1 MLKYSGVNG
10 HVICNVFQ
18 MVQQYT
24 CSYIDLSIYIHAC
37 IYMSIANRTKY
48 RLLAIIESIR
58 RAYVTL

>member
-10 HVICNVFQ
+10 RVICNVFQ

-24 CSYIDLSIYIHAC
+24 RSYIDLSIYIHAC